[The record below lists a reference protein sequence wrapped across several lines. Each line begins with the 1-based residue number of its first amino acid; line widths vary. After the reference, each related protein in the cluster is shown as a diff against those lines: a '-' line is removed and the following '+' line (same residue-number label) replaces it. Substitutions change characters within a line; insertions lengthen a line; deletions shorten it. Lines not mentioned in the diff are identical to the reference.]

1 MSLQRNT
8 KAAVTKIK
16 SGVPELDLT
25 GTSTNKNT
33 GGIHTF
39 LFSVFFFTSRFF
51 FFSTPGTKIGD
62 KGGESIANTL
72 KTNTT
77 LTKLTLGVT
86 YQGACQ
92 YSGI

>member
-1 MSLQRNT
+1 MSLQRNI

-25 GTSTNKNT
+25 GTSTNKKH
-33 GGIHTF
+33 GRDSHVS
-39 LFSVFFFTSRFF
+39 LFRFFTSL
-51 FFSTPGTKIGD
+51 FFSFLPGTKIGD
-62 KGGESIANTL
+62 KGGESIANAL

-86 YQGACQ
+86 YQGTCQ